1 MDRKKIPFESGQPDG
16 KVTQLLRGAFAAPV
30 DPAYWDGLEGRIMSR
45 IAQHGEV
52 LQRVPA
58 SWWSVLERWTMP
70 GLAAAGLLFALAGLA
85 WSREQASELRTTYEA
100 FAEPVDSEMLPGAVN
115 VVTSSR
121 DGTAR
126 REAVFRY
133 VLSH

>member
-1 MDRKKIPFESGQPDG
+1 MDRKIHLEPGPADAR
-16 KVTQLLRGAFAAPV
+16 VTQHLRDLYSAPA
-30 DPAYWDGLEGRIMSR
+30 DPAYWDGLETSIMSR
-45 IAQHGEV
+45 IAHYGEA
-52 LQRVPA
+52 LPRVPA

-85 WSREQASELRTTYEA
+85 WSRDQAAELGTTYDA
-100 FAEPVDSEMLPGAVN
+100 FADAVDSEMLPGAVN